1 MAPPLGYRIQFR
13 PYTGKDWILQE
24 YGNIGPGLG
33 ASVVVNLVSKFPVMQ
48 WIIDV
53 VIDVSLNIIAVRW
66 KDNKVVNAISTLT
79 DKQPI

>member
-1 MAPPLGYRIQFR
+1 MAPPLGYRIQFC

-48 WIIDV
+48 WII
-53 VIDVSLNIIAVRW
+53 RCGY
-66 KDNKVVNAISTLT
+66 
-79 DKQPI
+79 